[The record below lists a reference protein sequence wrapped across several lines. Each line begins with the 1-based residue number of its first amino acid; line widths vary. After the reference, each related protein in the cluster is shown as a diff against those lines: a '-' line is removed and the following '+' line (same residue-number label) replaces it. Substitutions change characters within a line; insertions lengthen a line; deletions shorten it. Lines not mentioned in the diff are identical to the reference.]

1 MLASRAMLGR
11 LWDIFRGRPIVVGG
25 TSQLAGGHARR
36 VDVGDPLAG
45 GAQFLLCRVEGRVH
59 AITTQCP
66 HEGGRIAEGPMKDGC
81 FAVCPL
87 HMYGF
92 DPRTGRPEGD
102 VCSKART
109 FRVRE
114 EGDECRVWL

>member
-1 MLASRAMLGR
+1 MLASRAMWNRIL
-11 LWDIFRGRPIVVGG
+11 DVFRGRGVVVGG
-25 TSQLAGGHARR
+25 TQELAEGQARR

-66 HEGGRIAEGPMKDGC
+66 HAGGRIVEGPLKDGRY
-81 FAVCPL
+81 AVCPL

-92 DPRTGRPEGD
+92 DPRTGRAEGD
-102 VCSKART
+102 VCAKAQVY
-109 FRVRE
+109 RVRE
-114 EGDECRVWL
+114 EGDACRVWV

>member
-1 MLASRAMLGR
+1 MLASRAMWNRIL
-11 LWDIFRGRPIVVGG
+11 DVFRGRGVVVGG
-25 TSQLAGGHARR
+25 TQELAEGQARR

-45 GAQFLLCRVEGRVH
+45 GTQFLLCRVEGRVH

-66 HEGGRIAEGPMKDGC
+66 HAGGRILEGPLKDGR

-92 DPRTGRPEGD
+92 DPRTGRAEGD
-102 VCSKART
+102 VCAKAQVY
-109 FRVRE
+109 RVRE
-114 EGDECRVWL
+114 EGDACRVWV